1 MGKTSELMRLRRDGE
16 GFLVVY
22 SVASRDTFDRV
33 DSIVRRVRRVK
44 DEAATMG
51 GAYGGY
57 PSYPSPQSPT
67 GGSLGRPSS
76 GRIPIVIIG
85 NKRDMQ
91 HLRDVQPEE
100 GASLARRLGCDFFE
114 TSAKNGHNV
123 ENAFKTVVRG
133 IKAAKGIAPGNVG
146 VPGGG
151 GGGGGGGVPATM
163 GGQQQQ
169 QARRRQRKNQK
180 CAIL

>member
-1 MGKTSELMRLRRDGE
+1 MCRDGE

-57 PSYPSPQSPT
+57 SPSPYSPP
-67 GGSLGRPSS
+67 GVARPP

-133 IKAAKGIAPGNVG
+133 IKAAKGIMPGNMAG
-146 VPGGG
+146 PGGP
-151 GGGGGGGVPATM
+151 VPAQM
-163 GGQQQQ
+163 GGQQQPM
-169 QARRRQRKNQK
+169 RRRQRRNQK